1 MLVMM
6 GGVIIMERLQQII
19 SALTELSGENTVPR
33 NVKSQLAR
41 AVAVLNGDEEHRI
54 KVSKALEE
62 LDEVIDDPNM
72 QPYVRTQLWNIVS
85 LLEAV

>member
-1 MLVMM
+1 M
-6 GGVIIMERLQQII
+6 MERLQQII
-19 SALTELSGENTVPR
+19 DALTELSGDSTVPR

-41 AVAVLNGDEEHRI
+41 AITVLSGDEEHRI

-72 QPYVRTQLWNIVS
+72 QPYTRTQLWNIVS
-85 LLEAV
+85 LLETV